1 MIKLNYDARL
11 NTREG
16 RVGMGFIARDSQGNC
31 LATRSMS
38 LETKT
43 DASEAEVLAA
53 ANSVIFC
60 KELGYTNII
69 FEGDAMQIIKA
80 IEVEDPC
87 LRSYGHIIDC
97 IRRELSCFENASV
110 IHVRREANIVAHTLA
125 KLATT
130 HVTLSTW
137 RGDIPPCVADIVRR
151 EQSLLL
157 V

>member
-1 MIKLNYDARL
+1 
-11 NTREG
+11 
-16 RVGMGFIARDSQGNC
+16 
-31 LATRSMS
+31 MS
-38 LETKT
+38 LAIHT
-43 DASEAEVLAA
+43 DASEAEALAA
-53 ANSVIFC
+53 ANGVIFC

-97 IRRELSCFENASV
+97 IRGELRCFENARF
-110 IHVRREANIVAHTLA
+110 IHVRREANIAAHTLA

-137 RGDIPPCVADIVRR
+137 RGDVPPCVGDIVRR

>member
-1 MIKLNYDARL
+1 
-11 NTREG
+11 
-16 RVGMGFIARDSQGNC
+16 
-31 LATRSMS
+31 
-38 LETKT
+38 
-43 DASEAEVLAA
+43 LAA
-53 ANSVIFC
+53 TNGVIFC

-69 FEGDAMQIIKA
+69 FDGDTMQIIKA

-97 IRRELSCFENASV
+97 IHRELNCFKNASF
-110 IHVRREANIVAHTLA
+110 IHVRREANIAVHTLA

-137 RGDIPPCVADIVRR
+137 RGDVPPCVGDIVRR